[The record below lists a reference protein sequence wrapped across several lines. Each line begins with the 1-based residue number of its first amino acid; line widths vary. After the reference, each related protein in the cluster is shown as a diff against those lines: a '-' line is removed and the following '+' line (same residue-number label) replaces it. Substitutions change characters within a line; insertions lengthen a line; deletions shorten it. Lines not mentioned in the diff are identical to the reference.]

1 MKKLLFFLLVST
13 MCFGQSITVENV
25 TLTYEQKTKSMLIV
39 IPPKCLVFST
49 NDKNFNVRITR
60 EYDLV
65 MEIDGVQYSVGDNY
79 FAFSGFTRPNH
90 SEEFYENI
98 KNCKWL
104 KQNYNFLFENV
115 EKGEYILTVTITTD
129 NNKMVTTKN
138 NSIII
143 R

>member
-13 MCFGQSITVENV
+13 VCFGQSISIDNV
-25 TLTYEQKTKSMLIV
+25 TLTYNKTAKSMLIV
-39 IPPKCLVFST
+39 IPPKCLVFPN
-49 NDKNFNVRITR
+49 NDKRFSVRITR

-65 MEIDGVQYSVGDNY
+65 MEINGVQYTMGDTY
-79 FAFSGFTRPNH
+79 FAFSGFKRPTH
-90 SEEFYENI
+90 SEEYYKNI

-104 KQNYNFLFENV
+104 KQNYNFLFEKV
-115 EKGEYILTVTITTD
+115 EKGDYILTVSITNEDGTL
-129 NNKMVTTKN
+129 VESKN

>member
-13 MCFGQSITVENV
+13 MCFSQSIKVENV
-25 TLTYEQKTKSMLIV
+25 TLTYNQKAKTMLIV
-39 IPPKCLVFST
+39 IPPKCLEFPT

-65 MEIDGVQYSVGDNY
+65 MVINGIQYSVGDNY
-79 FAFSGFTRPNH
+79 FAFSGFTRPTY
-90 SEEFYENI
+90 SEQFYENI

-104 KQNYNFLFENV
+104 AQNYNFLFQNV

-129 NNKMVTTKN
+129 NNKVVSSKN
-138 NSIII
+138 NSIIV